1 MIERNQRPSL
11 MDRRSDY
18 YEECTTAS
26 KCGRD
31 IELCVGR
38 TSQGGG
44 ARNGLC
50 ATGGEI
56 QWSHLAANG
65 GRGLVTAPG
74 CELGKLGFHRRD
86 PRRERHGHSHPQALH
101 AAVCAVLASHVGRT
115 LPGGGAGGPGCA
127 TSAAPSFSHGGD
139 RGQ

>member
-1 MIERNQRPSL
+1 MIYQGQKERL
-11 MDRRSDY
+11 

-38 TSQGGG
+38 TGQGGG
-44 ARNGLC
+44 ARDGQC
-50 ATGGEI
+50 ATASEI
-56 QWSHLAANG
+56 QRSDAAANG
-65 GRGLVTAPG
+65 GRGLVTTPG
-74 CELGKLGFHRRD
+74 CQLGELSFHRRD
-86 PRRERHGHSHPQALH
+86 PCRERDRHSHPQALH
-101 AAVCAVLASHVGRT
+101 AAVCPVLASHVGRT
-115 LPGGGAGGPGCA
+115 LPGGGARGPGCA

>member
-1 MIERNQRPSL
+1 MSL
-11 MDRRSDY
+11 YRISLPFPYLQKKLYCSFAVISLRISW
-18 YEECTTAS
+18 
-26 KCGRD
+26 D

-56 QWSHLAANG
+56 QWSDVAANG
-65 GRGLVTAPG
+65 GLGLVTAPG

-86 PRRERHGHSHPQALH
+86 PRRERHGHGYPQALH
-101 AAVCAVLASHVGRT
+101 AAVCPVLASHVGRT
-115 LPGGGAGGPGCA
+115 LPSGGAGGPGCA
-127 TSAAPSFSHGGD
+127 AGADPSFSSGGD
-139 RGQ
+139 R